1 MSVLLCLPSELDSA
15 VLAQLSETRQTH
27 LIARRC
33 ADLVEVVAGARAR
46 VAQMAIISEDLDGLD
61 MTAIAELRQY
71 VAVAIVAGSSP
82 TCDSAV
88 RRYLSDVDILS
99 PLPHEI
105 ANHIRKSKGLGAPS
119 VINDDVFTSRAQ
131 TAKGALTV
139 FWGPVGS
146 NGRST
151 LVRDCSVFLSERR
164 RVLACDG
171 DSFSPSL
178 AQLFD
183 VDESSGLIG
192 VARMID
198 QGRKVDI
205 EGMLSS
211 LSPSFGNVSLLAGM
225 NTGQRWREISRFVA
239 DRLWPA
245 LCAEYDAVVVD
256 SSGGLDDKAERLDRW
271 GLTRSLVDQADIRL
285 HVAVATPIGLRRLI
299 EHWDALAEDR
309 VEHEAVVLTSLRST
323 ALGLRP
329 LFQAQNVLR
338 EVGIGDIPIFGIRDD
353 RNKLDKVLIQGS
365 SMPVSFPKSGYSRD
379 VARVCSW
386 IEDRMQV
393 CASTF
398 Q

>member
-15 VLAQLSETRQTH
+15 VLAQLAETSQTH

-33 ADLVEVVAGARAR
+33 ADLVEVLAGARAR
-46 VAQMAIISEDLDGLD
+46 VAQMAIVSEDLDGLD

-71 VAVAIVAGSSP
+71 VAVALVAGSRSS
-82 TCDSAV
+82 CDSDA
-88 RRYLSDVDILS
+88 RRYLSNVDVLS

-105 ANHIRKSKGLGAPS
+105 ANRIRETKGLGKPS
-119 VINDDVFTSRAQ
+119 VVSDDVFVSSRQ
-131 TAKGALTV
+131 SSHGVLTV
-139 FWGPVGS
+139 FWGPAGS
-146 NGRST
+146 HGRSA
-151 LVRDCSVFLSERR
+151 LVRDCSVLLSERH

-171 DSFSPSL
+171 DNFSPSL

-183 VDESSGLIG
+183 VEESSGLIG

-205 EGMLSS
+205 DGMLSA
-211 LSPSFGNVSLLAGM
+211 LSPMFGNVSLLAGM

-239 DRLWPA
+239 DRLWSV
-245 LCAEYDAVVVD
+245 LCAEFECVVVD
-256 SSGGLDDKAERLDRW
+256 SAGGLDDRAERLDRW
-271 GLTRSLVDQADIRL
+271 SLTRSVVDQADIRL
-285 HVAVATPIGLRRLI
+285 HVATATPIGLRRLI
-299 EHWDALAEDR
+299 EHWDALSEAH

-323 ALGLRP
+323 ALGPRP

-353 RNKLDKVLIQGS
+353 RNRLDKVLIQGS

-386 IEDRMQV
+386 IEARMQV